1 MARAGVETVD
11 DLRLVR
17 ERPVGYALVVR
28 DDGVDEAFL
37 LALRY
42 AQVYTLSMAG
52 QARGGGFAVVCRRRP
67 VGG

>member
-17 ERPVGYALVVR
+17 ERPLGYALVVR
-28 DDGVDEAFL
+28 HDGVDEAFL

-52 QARGGGFAVVCRRRP
+52 QARAIAVV
-67 VGG
+67 VTV